1 MFNGVVWETKQ
12 HIRQPKMEAWLVS
25 GGGGG
30 GLQYRVMIEGAMEDA
45 GLTKSQV
52 EVLHHVDE
60 HFFHIRTLKLHILG
74 YN

>member
-1 MFNGVVWETKQ
+1 MASSGKRSSISDNQRWRHGWY
-12 HIRQPKMEAWLVS
+12 R

>member
-1 MFNGVVWETKQ
+1 MVG
-12 HIRQPKMEAWLVS
+12 IG